1 MPRAAKPD
9 TMGAVSLEQLTG
21 MNTRTF
27 PIALAFFFYTA
38 ATQAAAPPDASK
50 AADSC
55 ETAVTETIKEM
66 RGRDAQ
72 DVQFNKDKRVLAP
85 TTGDDTD
92 VKGGGR
98 YRNAAGA
105 SMPFT
110 YGCAYNT
117 KTGATSG
124 IVFRDAG
131 GLRAT
136 EEKPWQP
143 DLASVS
149 PEACETAVA
158 AALKTKHPRVGRIAF
173 GSDSRQ
179 LRPAPAGRSSLEGL
193 GAVERAPGMNL
204 VQFTYRCE
212 FEPGNGKLVAVQ
224 TLE

>member
-1 MPRAAKPD
+1 MDTVFSLQSLPRMNIRTLPFLAVLLLSSGVTRAALPAD
-9 TMGAVSLEQLTG
+9 
-21 MNTRTF
+21 
-27 PIALAFFFYTA
+27 
-38 ATQAAAPPDASK
+38 ATK
-50 AADSC
+50 AAESC

-72 DVQFNKDKRVLAP
+72 DVQFSKDKRSLTP
-85 TTGDDTD
+85 TTGEETD
-92 VKGGGR
+92 VKGAGR
-98 YRNAAGA
+98 YRNASGA

-117 KTGATSG
+117 TTGATSG

-131 GLRAT
+131 GPRAA

-143 DLASVS
+143 DLVNIS

-158 AALKTKHPRVGRIAF
+158 AALKRKHPRVGRIAF

-179 LRPAPAGRSSLEGL
+179 LRPAPAGRSSLEGV
-193 GAVERAPGMNL
+193 GAVQRAPGMNL
-204 VQFTYRCE
+204 VQFSYRCE

-224 TLE
+224 TME

>member
-1 MPRAAKPD
+1 
-9 TMGAVSLEQLTG
+9 

-27 PIALAFFFYTA
+27 PIATSLFLVAAIACA
-38 ATQAAAPPDASK
+38 ATLPADAGK

-55 ETAVTETIKEM
+55 EAAVVDTIKEM

-72 DVQFNKDKRVLAP
+72 DVQFSKDKRMLAP
-85 TTGDDTD
+85 TTGEDTD
-92 VKGGGR
+92 VKGAGR
-98 YRNAAGA
+98 YRNNTGA

-110 YGCAYNT
+110 YGCAYNS

-143 DLASVS
+143 DLANVS

-158 AALKTKHPRVGRIAF
+158 ANLKSKHPRVGRIAF

-179 LRPAPAGRSSLEGL
+179 LRPAPAGRSSLEGV
-193 GAVERAPGMNL
+193 GAVERAPGMSL
-204 VQFTYRCE
+204 VQFSYRCE
-212 FEPGNGKLVAVQ
+212 FEPGNGKIVAVQ
-224 TLE
+224 TIE

>member
-1 MPRAAKPD
+1 MNIRTLPLAALLL
-9 TMGAVSLEQLTG
+9 GS
-21 MNTRTF
+21 
-27 PIALAFFFYTA
+27 AFA
-38 ATQAAAPPDASK
+38 HAAAPTDGNK
-50 AADSC
+50 AAESC
-55 ETAVTETIKEM
+55 EAAVIETIKEM

-85 TTGDDTD
+85 TTGEETD
-92 VKGGGR
+92 VKGAGR
-98 YRNAAGA
+98 YRGAGGA

-117 KTGATSG
+117 KTDAASG

-131 GLRAT
+131 GSRVT

-143 DLASVS
+143 DLVNVS

-179 LRPAPAGRSSLEGL
+179 LRPAPAGRSSLEGV
-193 GAVERAPGMNL
+193 GAVQRAPGMNQ
-204 VQFTYRCE
+204 VQFSYRCE
-212 FEPGNGKLVAVQ
+212 FEPGNGKIVAVQ
-224 TLE
+224 TME

>member
-1 MPRAAKPD
+1 MKTTSLCLCAALAGFAGHTMAALPADAAK
-9 TMGAVSLEQLTG
+9 
-21 MNTRTF
+21 
-27 PIALAFFFYTA
+27 A
-38 ATQAAAPPDASK
+38 AE
-50 AADSC
+50 SC

-72 DVQFNKDKRVLAP
+72 DVQFLKDRRVLTP
-85 TTGDDTD
+85 TTGEETD
-92 VKGGGR
+92 VKGAGR
-98 YRNAAGA
+98 YRSPTGA

-117 KTGATSG
+117 KTGASSG

-131 GLRAT
+131 GAREA
-136 EEKPWQP
+136 EAKPWQP
-143 DLASVS
+143 DLMSVS

-158 AALKTKHPRVGRIAF
+158 AALKSKHPRVGRIAF

-179 LRPAPAGRSSLEGL
+179 LRPAPAGRASLEGI
-193 GAVERAPGMNL
+193 GAVQRAPGMNA
-204 VQFTYRCE
+204 VQFSYRCE

>member
-1 MPRAAKPD
+1 
-9 TMGAVSLEQLTG
+9 
-21 MNTRTF
+21 MNIRIL
-27 PIALAFFFYTA
+27 PLATLLLGSVFAY
-38 ATQAAAPPDASK
+38 AAAPTDGNK
-50 AADSC
+50 AAESC
-55 ETAVTETIKEM
+55 EAAVIETIKEM

-72 DVQFNKDKRVLAP
+72 DVQFSKDKRVLAP
-85 TTGDDTD
+85 TTGEETD
-92 VKGGGR
+92 VKGAGR
-98 YRNAAGA
+98 YRGPGGA

-117 KTGATSG
+117 KTDATSG

-131 GLRAT
+131 GSRAT

-143 DLASVS
+143 DLVNVS

-179 LRPAPAGRSSLEGL
+179 LRPAPAGRSSLEGV
-193 GAVERAPGMNL
+193 GAVQRAPGMNQ

-212 FEPGNGKLVAVQ
+212 FEPGNGKIVAVQ
-224 TLE
+224 TTE

>member
-1 MPRAAKPD
+1 MATKPD
-9 TMGAVSLEQLTG
+9 NMGAVSFEQLTG
-21 MNTRTF
+21 MKTRTF
-27 PIALAFFFYTA
+27 PLVVAFSLCSAAALA
-38 ATQAAAPPDASK
+38 ATPPDAGK

-98 YRNAAGA
+98 YRNASGA

-117 KTGATSG
+117 TTGATSG

-149 PEACETAVA
+149 PEACEAAVA

-193 GAVERAPGMNL
+193 GAVQRAAGMNL

-224 TLE
+224 TFE